1 MAFKCEVCGK
11 GPASGN
17 NVSHSMKHTRRRW
30 KPNLQSVK
38 VTLENGKNK
47 RIKACTECMR
57 SGKVT
62 RAI

>member
-11 GPASGN
+11 GTATGS
-17 NVSHSMKHTRRRW
+17 NVSHSNKHSKRTF

-38 VTLENGKNK
+38 IVEDGKNK
-47 RIKACTECMR
+47 KIKVCANCIK

-62 RAI
+62 RAV